1 MTCCQAKAQDRQAS
15 INSLYPAAIRRL
27 PTSIVTLIVPIN
39 TMSITV
45 LHAFT
50 DRRSVGQMKLPAALL
65 MTIVGSW
72 PRVSMHSETASRTEC
87 ASRTSH
93 FTADTYNDGLVYA
106 TFHARHT
113 SPPTPTITVCL
124 HNVPRTSHFT
134 ANTYNDGLSTQR
146 SIHVTLHRRHLQRR
160 SVYFTAD
167 IYNDGLSTRRSTHVT
182 LHRRHLQR
190 RYVNTTFHT
199 RHTSLPTPTTTVCL
213 PLTWAC
219 VPTLDRIGY
228 GLPDYFWKVSKN
240 SNTI

>member
-93 FTADTYNDGLVYA
+93 FTADTYNNGLSAQRSTHVTFHRQHLQRRSVYTTFHTRHTSPQTPTTTVCLLHCRHLQRWSVYT

-113 SPPTPTITVCL
+113 SPPTPTTTVCQ
-124 HNVPRTSHFT
+124 HNVPHTSHFT
-134 ANTYNDGLSTQR
+134 ADTYNDGLSTLDLGMCTDFGPDR
-146 SIHVTLHRRHLQRR
+146 LRFAGLFLE
-160 SVYFTAD
+160 SV
-167 IYNDGLSTRRSTHVT
+167 
-182 LHRRHLQR
+182 
-190 RYVNTTFHT
+190 
-199 RHTSLPTPTTTVCL
+199 
-213 PLTWAC
+213 
-219 VPTLDRIGY
+219 
-228 GLPDYFWKVSKN
+228 KK
-240 SNTI
+240 